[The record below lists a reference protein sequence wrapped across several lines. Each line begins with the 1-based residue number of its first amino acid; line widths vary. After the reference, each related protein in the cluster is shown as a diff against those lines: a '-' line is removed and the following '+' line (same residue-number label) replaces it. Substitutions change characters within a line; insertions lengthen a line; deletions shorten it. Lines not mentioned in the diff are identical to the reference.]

1 MTAQTMADVIPIFI
15 TPITSFLHQNNI
27 RITYARTSN
36 FRMEPLRSMPIYF
49 VAMPQSVIT
58 VIEAPFVL
66 TLIHIVDGVKFR
78 PQIPR
83 GT

>member
-1 MTAQTMADVIPIFI
+1 MTAQIMADVIPIFI
-15 TPITSFLHQNNI
+15 TPITSLLHQNNI

-36 FRMEPLRSMPIYF
+36 FRMELLRSMPIYF